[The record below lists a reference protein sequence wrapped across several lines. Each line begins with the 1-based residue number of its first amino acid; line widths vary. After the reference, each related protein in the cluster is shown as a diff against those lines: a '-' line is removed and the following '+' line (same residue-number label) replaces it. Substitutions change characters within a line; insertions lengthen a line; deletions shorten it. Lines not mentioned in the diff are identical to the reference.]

1 MTIQPTDR
9 PSSAMRD
16 ARSALRRMR
25 EELWRLT
32 GDELAAVMTEVE
44 DLRRDSEAMEVA
56 VAREALSRGETG
68 PSAPAALAK
77 AGVTAWVGHRFDQCS
92 VGGPPEPGHVST
104 LAAVATE
111 LGSACDGREVLAE
124 AVTTG
129 AVSPRA
135 ARLCLGEMDRLRD
148 LLADGAAPAVWNAYA
163 SLAATQPLRVVGRLR
178 EAMLARYGHDE
189 RLARDHENAS
199 RHLGLS
205 AARRDGALRKYQL
218 VLDAERAA
226 QLEAAVGALSAPV
239 PEPDGSPDHRSSVLR
254 RAEALMAIVAR
265 GGAAASK
272 VPGPTKAAIFLT
284 MDLADLLR
292 DRGGGAVVGSVEDG
306 TILPVGTVR
315 RLACDAWLV
324 PTLVDTRCDESGE
337 SVVDPERA
345 WRAPT
350 TPGEHGS
357 VLDVGHAERLFT
369 LHQKRGLMIRDRHC
383 TFPGCTTPA
392 TWTDAHHLRQWLDGG
407 RTDLSNG
414 ALLCGRHHTLVHR
427 LRLAGRVTAAGVV
440 EWDLTP
446 DSYDRLLL
454 EADQSPPDPRP

>member
-1 MTIQPTDR
+1 
-9 PSSAMRD
+9 MRD
-16 ARSALRRMR
+16 ARSALRQVR

-44 DLRRDSEAMEVA
+44 DLRRASEAMEVA

-68 PSAPAALAK
+68 PSAPAPLAK
-77 AGVTAWVGHRFDQCS
+77 AGVTGWIAHRFDQCS

-111 LGSACDGREVLAE
+111 LGSASDGREVLAE
-124 AVTTG
+124 AVTSG
-129 AVSPRA
+129 VVSPRA
-135 ARLCLGEMDRLRD
+135 ARLCLSEVDRLRD

-178 EAMLARYGHDE
+178 EAMLARYGHDDK
-189 RLARDHENAS
+189 LARDHGNAA

-239 PEPDGSPDHRSSVLR
+239 PEPDGSPDHRSSMLR

-284 MDLADLLR
+284 IDLADLLL

-315 RLACDAWLV
+315 RLACDAWLA
-324 PTLVDTRCDESGE
+324 PTLVATRCDETGE
-337 SVVDPERA
+337 PVADPDPDPDPDRA
-345 WRAPT
+345 WRPPT

-357 VLDVGHAERLFT
+357 ILDVGRAERLFT

-392 TWTDAHHLRQWLDGG
+392 TWTDAHHLRHWLDGG

-427 LRLAGRVTAAGVV
+427 LRLAGRITAAGVV

-454 EADQSPPDPRP
+454 EADQSPPAARP